1 MWYTM
6 IDASPLKMPAHKQRV
21 KTAGIGAERPTEV
34 PSKSCPY
41 IHHLNKCT
49 YPPNGTTRKGI
60 MTRDYNKQPRDDMRS
75 FPRNQSPNRAGG
87 ERSSRTPRPRL
98 NRETVDRAWESG
110 APAQHADYRTRS
122 SNGQPSR
129 NGWRNNQQSEHSPAQ
144 NGRRPYDNNQGN
156 QRKFERTPNG
166 NYGSRPGSF
175 GAGPN
180 RFDDQ
185 RFNSRPGIPRGP
197 QGNGNRGSNR
207 GNQRPYEQRP
217 PYREKGQGR
226 GYQRRDG
233 AGPDRRP
240 RDFEGTNRPPRNY
253 EGRPR
258 EIERDNRPPHNFDR
272 KPADIA
278 RNGERSQHNAAR
290 GNRPHYPAEQRD
302 THNPRWQSRPPAWQ
316 DRTSPEQSLHNEGEP
331 QGPLFEGD
339 YERFDTPVT
348 QRADKP
354 ARPYKGGK
362 EPEFSRSE
370 PVERHVTRLPD
381 GRVLKGPRPAQRK
394 NAQFWSE
401 ISNETEQLID
411 RVEAP
416 ALPAE
421 EQSGAQPVEFRQEGT
436 LEQAS
441 PAEEKARTT
450 KEATPKK
457 PRART
462 TSATKEATPKKPH
475 AARNGTR
482 SKKTTVEK
490 PRSTGP
496 KPSQRG
502 FKWPTPEG

>member
-1 MWYTM
+1 
-6 IDASPLKMPAHKQRV
+6 
-21 KTAGIGAERPTEV
+21 
-34 PSKSCPY
+34 
-41 IHHLNKCT
+41 
-49 YPPNGTTRKGI
+49 

-129 NGWRNNQQSEHSPAQ
+129 NSWRNNQQSEHSPAQ

-156 QRKFERTPNG
+156 QGKFERTPNG

-185 RFNSRPGIPRGP
+185 RFNSRPGTSRGP
-197 QGNGNRGSNR
+197 QGNGNRGGYR

-217 PYREKGQGR
+217 PYRETGQGR

-240 RDFEGTNRPPRNY
+240 RDFEGTNRPPRNF

-258 EIERDNRPPHNFDR
+258 EFERDNRPPRNFDR
-272 KPADIA
+272 KPRDFA
-278 RNGERSQHNAAR
+278 RNDERSQRNAAR
-290 GNRPHYPAEQRD
+290 GNRPHYPAEQLD
-302 THNPRWQSRPPAWQ
+302 THNPRWQSRPPARQ

-381 GRVLKGPRPAQRK
+381 GRVLKGPRPVQRK

-411 RVEAP
+411 RAEAP

-441 PAEEKARTT
+441 PAEEKAGTT

-457 PRART
+457 PRARAASPAKEAAPKKPRARS
-462 TSATKEATPKKPH
+462 TSATKEATPKKPR
-475 AARNGTR
+475 AARDGTR

>member
-1 MWYTM
+1 M
-6 IDASPLKMPAHKQRV
+6 
-21 KTAGIGAERPTEV
+21 
-34 PSKSCPY
+34 
-41 IHHLNKCT
+41 
-49 YPPNGTTRKGI
+49 
-60 MTRDYNKQPRDDMRS
+60 
-75 FPRNQSPNRAGG
+75 
-87 ERSSRTPRPRL
+87 
-98 NRETVDRAWESG
+98 
-110 APAQHADYRTRS
+110 
-122 SNGQPSR
+122 
-129 NGWRNNQQSEHSPAQ
+129 
-144 NGRRPYDNNQGN
+144 DNNQGN

-185 RFNSRPGIPRGP
+185 RFNSRPGTSRGP
-197 QGNGNRGSNR
+197 QGNGNRDGYR

-217 PYREKGQGR
+217 PYRETGQGR

-233 AGPDRRP
+233 AGSDRRP
-240 RDFEGTNRPPRNY
+240 RDFEGTNRPPRNF

-258 EIERDNRPPHNFDR
+258 EFERDNRPPRNFDR
-272 KPADIA
+272 KPRDFA
-278 RNGERSQHNAAR
+278 RNDERSQRNAAR

-302 THNPRWQSRPPAWQ
+302 THNPRWQSRPPARQ
-316 DRTSPEQSLHNEGEP
+316 DRTSPVQSLHNEGEP

-381 GRVLKGPRPAQRK
+381 GRVLKGPRPVQRK

-411 RVEAP
+411 RAEAP

-421 EQSGAQPVEFRQEGT
+421 EKAGTTKGATPKKPRARA
-436 LEQAS
+436 AS
-441 PAEEKARTT
+441 PA

-462 TSATKEATPKKPH
+462 TSATKEATPKKPR

-482 SKKTTVEK
+482 SKKTTGEK